1 MELKGEDELYNKKML
16 KGRVTQVHRPLASGS
31 AVAKQNMVL
40 INEDGGYIIPK
51 GGKTEELVRQAI
63 CQAEQESPEDFNRS
77 TPSRVEGGVYVFD
90 MWTHAMDQDESDPT
104 RQAEL

>member
-1 MELKGEDELYNKKML
+1 MKTNSTTRRCSREE
-16 KGRVTQVHRPLASGS
+16 TQVHRPLASGS

-63 CQAEQESPEDFNRS
+63 RQAQQESPEDFNRS
-77 TPSRVEGGVYVFD
+77 TPLRVEGLCVRHV
-90 MWTHAMDQDESDPT
+90 DECNESG
-104 RQAEL
+104 